1 MAAVKR
7 DGDLILSINSG
18 SSSLKFGLYRPP
30 SDDEDPA
37 AVVTGGATGIGH
49 SNGRLQIRDGQGRTL
64 VDEAYRLDSQGHA
77 LGEILKTIDRTGR
90 QRPTMIGHRVVHGG
104 PRLREHQQI
113 TEGLLRTLEA
123 AVHFA
128 PLHIPAA
135 VKLIHETTKLLPD
148 VPQYACFDTAF
159 HRTMPETSR
168 HYPLPEALYKK
179 GVERFGFHGIS
190 YESLLYRLGDTLP
203 DRVVAAHLGAGAS
216 LVALFQGRSV
226 DTTMG
231 MTPTGGVPMATR
243 PGDLDPGILLYLLRT
258 EHLSADAMEALLNH
272 DSGLGAIAGGES
284 DMRLLEEC
292 AAKGDARARLAIE
305 IFAQAVKK
313 QIGAYAAELGGL
325 DRMIFTGGIG
335 EHNARMR
342 DRICEGLDFLGLTS
356 GDPARCAKVLVIP
369 AEEELQIARITAR
382 LHHRHVSS
390 VTHRG

>member
-1 MAAVKR
+1 MAAVKP
-7 DGDLILSINSG
+7 DGDLILAINSG

-30 SDDEDPA
+30 SADEDPA
-37 AVVTGGATGIGH
+37 PVLTGGASGIGH
-49 SNGRLQIRDGQGRTL
+49 ENGGLQIKDAEGQTL
-64 VDEAYRLDSQGHA
+64 LDEPYRLDSQGHA
-77 LGEILKTIDRTGR
+77 LAEILKTTDRTI
-90 QRPTMIGHRVVHGG
+90 QRRPSLIGHRIVHGG
-104 PRLREHQQI
+104 PHLREHQKI
-113 TEGLLRTLEA
+113 TEALIRTLEA

-135 VKLIHETTKLLPD
+135 VKLIRETTKLLPD

-168 HYPLPEALYKK
+168 HYPLPEDLYKK

-190 YESLLYRLGDTLP
+190 YESLLYRLGEDLP
-203 DRVVAAHLGAGAS
+203 DRVVAAHLGSGAS
-216 LVALFQGRSV
+216 LVALFRGRSV

-231 MTPTGGVPMATR
+231 MTPTGGIPMATR

-258 EHLSADAMEALLNH
+258 EHLSADQVESLLNH
-272 DSGLGAIAGGES
+272 DSGLGAISGGES

-292 AAKGDARARLAIE
+292 AAKGDARAQLAIE

-342 DRICEGLDFLGLTS
+342 DRICEGLDFIGLTS
-356 GDPARCAKVLVIP
+356 GDPARCAKVLVVP

-382 LHHRHVSS
+382 LHGGPVLR
-390 VTHRG
+390 

>member
-1 MAAVKR
+1 MKAG
-7 DGDLILSINSG
+7 DDLILAINSG

-30 SDDEDPA
+30 AGDEDPA
-37 AVVTGGATGIGH
+37 AVLTGGAVGIGH
-49 SNGRLQIRDGQGRTL
+49 SNGRLQIKGGRGEAL

-77 LGEILKTIDRTGR
+77 LAEILKTIDRTLH

-104 PRLREHQQI
+104 PHLREHQAI
-113 TEGLLRTLEA
+113 TESLVRTLEA

-135 VKLIHETTKLLPD
+135 VKLIHETTKLLRN

-168 HYPLPEALYKK
+168 HYPLPERLYEK

-190 YESLLYRLGDTLP
+190 YESLLYRLGNTLP
-203 DRVVAAHLGAGAS
+203 DRAVAAHLGAGAS
-216 LVALFQGRSV
+216 LVALFRGRSV

-231 MTPTGGVPMATR
+231 MTPTGGIPMATR

-258 EHLSADAMEALLNH
+258 EHLSADAMESLLNH
-272 DSGLGAIAGGES
+272 DSGLGAISGGES

-305 IFAQAVKK
+305 IFAIAVKK

-335 EHNARMR
+335 EHSGSMR
-342 DRICEGLDFLGLTS
+342 DRICEGLEFLGLTS
-356 GDPARCAKVLVIP
+356 GDPAQCAKVLVIP

-382 LHHRHVSS
+382 LHGGPAR
-390 VTHRG
+390 R

>member
-1 MAAVKR
+1 MAAVR
-7 DGDLILSINSG
+7 TGDDRILAINSG

-30 SDDEDPA
+30 RAGEDPA
-37 AVVTGGATGIGH
+37 PVLTGGAVGIGH
-49 SNGRLQIRDGQGRTL
+49 TNGHLQIKDDKGAPL
-64 VDEAYRLDSQGHA
+64 VDEPYRLDSQGHA
-77 LGEILKTIDRTGR
+77 LAEVLKTIDRAS
-90 QRPTMIGHRVVHGG
+90 QPRPSMIGHRIVHGG
-104 PRLREHQQI
+104 PHLREHQRI
-113 TEGLLRTLEA
+113 TEGLIRTLEA

-128 PLHIPAA
+128 PLHIPPA
-135 VKLIHETTKLLPD
+135 VKLIRETTKLLPD

-168 HYPLPEALYKK
+168 HYPLPEELYKK

-190 YESLLYRLGDTLP
+190 YESLLYRIGDELP

-216 LVALFQGRSV
+216 LVALFRGRSV
-226 DTTMG
+226 DTSMG
-231 MTPTGGVPMATR
+231 MTPTGGIPMATR
-243 PGDLDPGILLYLLRT
+243 PGDLDPGILLYLLRA
-258 EHLSADAMEALLNH
+258 EHLSADQMESLLNH

-292 AAKGDARARLAIE
+292 AAKGDSRARLAIE

-342 DRICEGLDFLGLTS
+342 DRICEGLDFLGLSS
-356 GDPARCAKVLVIP
+356 GDPAQCAKVLVIP

-382 LHHRHVSS
+382 LH
-390 VTHRG
+390 GG

>member
-1 MAAVKR
+1 MAAVKTGEDR
-7 DGDLILSINSG
+7 ILAVNSG

-30 SDDEDPA
+30 AADEDPA
-37 AVVTGGATGIGH
+37 PVLTGGAIGIGH
-49 SNGRLQIRDGQGRTL
+49 SNGRLQIKDVQGAVQ
-64 VDEAYRLDSQGHA
+64 VDKPYRLDSQGHA
-77 LGEILKTIDRTGR
+77 LAEILKTIDQTSQGR
-90 QRPTMIGHRVVHGG
+90 PSMIGHRIVHGG
-104 PRLREHQQI
+104 PHLREHQQI
-113 TEGLLRTLEA
+113 TESLVRTLEA

-135 VKLIHETTKLLPD
+135 VKLIRETTKLLPE

-168 HYPLPEALYKK
+168 HYPLPEHLYEK

-190 YESLLYRLGDTLP
+190 YESLLYRLGDDLP
-203 DRVVAAHLGAGAS
+203 DRVVAAHLGSGAS
-216 LVALFQGRSV
+216 LVALFRGRSV
-226 DTTMG
+226 DTSMG
-231 MTPTGGVPMATR
+231 MTPTGGIPMATR

-258 EHLSADAMEALLNH
+258 EHLSADQMESLLNH

-292 AAKGDARARLAIE
+292 AAKGDPRARLAIE

-335 EHNARMR
+335 EHNALMR
-342 DRICEGLDFLGLTS
+342 DRICDGLDFLGLTS

-382 LHHRHVSS
+382 LHVGTVLR
-390 VTHRG
+390 

>member
-1 MAAVKR
+1 MAALKT
-7 DGDLILSINSG
+7 DGDLILAINSG
-18 SSSLKFGLYRPP
+18 SSSLKFGLYPP
-30 SDDEDPA
+30 PAGDEDPA
-37 AVVTGGATGIGH
+37 PVLTGGAIGIGH
-49 SNGRLQIRDGQGRTL
+49 SNGRMQIRDGQGAVQL
-64 VDEAYRLDSQGHA
+64 DEAYRLDSQGHA
-77 LGEILKTIDRTGR
+77 LAEILKTIDRTSHS
-90 QRPTMIGHRVVHGG
+90 RPSLIGHRVVHGG
-104 PRLREHQQI
+104 PHLREHQRI
-113 TEGLLRTLEA
+113 TESLVRTLEA

-128 PLHIPAA
+128 PLHIPPA
-135 VKLIHETTKLLPD
+135 VKLIHETAKLLPN

-159 HRTMPETSR
+159 HRTMPEASR
-168 HYPLPEALYKK
+168 HYPLPEHLYQK

-190 YESLLYRLGDTLP
+190 YESLLYRLGDELP

-216 LVALFQGRSV
+216 LVALFRGRSV

-231 MTPTGGVPMATR
+231 MTPTGGIPMATR

-258 EHLSADAMEALLNH
+258 EHLTADQVESLLNH

-284 DMRLLEEC
+284 DMRLIEEC
-292 AAKGDARARLAIE
+292 AARGDVRAQLAIE

-356 GDPARCAKVLVIP
+356 GDPSKCSKVLVIP

-382 LHHRHVSS
+382 LHRESGTS
-390 VTHRG
+390 VTGRG